1 MAKLRIG
8 IGSDFRLKDQK
19 LGLGKNNPQERLDVA
34 GVAKG
39 QDLKVTGISSLTAY
53 EGFLRADHQIA
64 ENTTLSSDQG
74 PVSSLSGEII
84 VGTGQTV
91 TVSKVE
97 DEFANANDGT
107 VWSAY
112 LSNSAGGFQA
122 AYPASQA
129 FNGKISATET
139 SRSVNSQITST
150 WTPPKEITYSSS
162 VEVWTY
168 YAGSVSLN
176 GGTAITVNNDQSWR
190 KIGSGSGTLTSI
202 TFSSNSGN
210 SVYIAGIAI
219 DGEILVD
226 GFSTPVDK
234 GGSAG
239 GSEIECLKVYN
250 TFTPPSGG
258 TNERPYAPK
267 PGELY
272 YNYDLKTIE
281 FHDGHDW
288 RQVDN
293 TTRSG
298 RSLFAGGRGD
308 PGSGSSIDYTQV
320 YSMQV
325 NTLGSVVDFGDLTLN
340 QRYGGAGCSNST
352 RGIVGGGWQSPVQNF
367 EIEYFTLASGG
378 NGIDWGQNNAGG
390 WGSQGASSSTRGLN
404 AGGGYPT
411 ATATIESIF
420 FSTVGTKEDFGDIS
434 AIRFRGD
441 RACNS
446 TVRGVFSGGYN
457 PSLVSTMDA
466 KDLHSTADTLEFGDL
481 GRVHIGLSAASDST
495 RGVWM
500 GGWAGAIP
508 AGSGSD
514 VAIDMITIATFGNAV
529 EFGELSDE
537 RHGPGSCQNMTRG
550 VVAGGNTPGSSL
562 RGEYI
567 TIQSAGNAI
576 DWGDLQHQSTT
587 ILSQPVAMP
596 DSHGGLG
603 GF

>member
-1 MAKLRIG
+1 MASIRRGYSDDFVLKNGRAG
-8 IGSDFRLKDQK
+8 IGSS
-19 LGLGKNNPQERLDVA
+19 NPQDTLDVVDGA
-34 GVAKG
+34 VKG
-39 QDLKVTGISSLTAY
+39 QDLKTVGVSSFTGY
-53 EGFLRADHQIA
+53 EGFL
-64 ENTTLSSDQG
+64 NSDQTITET
-74 PVSSLSGEII
+74 VSITGGASLSGEII

-91 TVSKVE
+91 TVTGVGL
-97 DEFANANDGT
+97 GT
-107 VWSAY
+107 
-112 LSNSAGGFQA
+112 
-122 AYPASQA
+122 
-129 FNGKISATET
+129 T
-139 SRSVNSQITST
+139 
-150 WTPPKEITYSSS
+150 
-162 VEVWTY
+162 
-168 YAGSVSLN
+168 
-176 GGTAITVNNDQSWR
+176 TVGN
-190 KIGSGSGTLTSI
+190 GSGTI
-202 TFSSNSGN
+202 TNTIETTDIN
-210 SVYIAGIAI
+210 
-219 DGEILVD
+219 L
-226 GFSTPVDK
+226 
-234 GGSAG
+234 AG